1 MLPSRSTRPSKGTN
15 LARSD
20 EISQRSTRV
29 WPSHSD
35 LEMVHIFL
43 VFSILKVAAAP
54 TPLSGLAINGNP
66 IFFTALS
73 MSFSVLTTAPGTTGT
88 PAFLKSFFIS
98 DLNLVFF
105 RSFGLAPKTLNC
117 SRSAASN
124 SNQYSLWDS
133 IRSIGPCL

>member
-1 MLPSRSTRPSKGTN
+1 MLPSRSTRPSKVQISLEVTN
-15 LARSD
+15 FSKKYSVL
-20 EISQRSTRV
+20 
-29 WPSHSD
+29 PSHSA
-35 LEMVHIFL
+35 LKWSTSSGV
-43 VFSILKVAAAP
+43 SILKVAAAP